1 VVVEV
6 TFMNQD
12 TLDEP
17 RRPEQRQDPDSP
29 EVRVVGPRASQPFPL
44 GAQLVTGVTLVLA
57 GQAMCT
63 GLEAARPGPAI
74 LPIEILLGVTHG
86 VMEATI
92 VWLTLMV
99 VAVGF
104 TLVCTRLAPV
114 RQRSTRAGRQAAQE
128 RIP

>member
-1 VVVEV
+1 
-6 TFMNQD
+6 MNQAK
-12 TLDEP
+12 LNEP
-17 RRPEQRQDPDSP
+17 RRPEQRLDPDSP
-29 EVRVVGPRASQPFPL
+29 EVRVVGPGASQPFPL
-44 GAQLVTGVTLVLA
+44 GAQLVIGVTLVLA
-57 GQAMCT
+57 GQVMCT

-74 LPIEILLGVTHG
+74 LPIEVLLGVTRG

-92 VWLTLMV
+92 VLLTLMV

-114 RQRSTRAGRQAAQE
+114 RQRSTRFGRHAVEE